1 MAEAKMSE
9 FLDFLKNKFA
19 YVAIGEFKPGK
30 FAEAKQL
37 FSQAVATYREG
48 FQGAYLLQEPGTDRG
63 IAVILWESIE
73 NMEAN
78 QNEMTQEIFKQM
90 NHLFVYAPKTSF
102 YEVVSEMPSTGG

>member
-30 FAEAKQL
+30 FAEAKEL
-37 FSQAVATYREG
+37 FTQAVATYHEG
-48 FQGAYLLQEPGTDRG
+48 FQGAYLLQEPASDRG
-63 IAVILWESIE
+63 IAIIFWESIE

-78 QNEMTQEIFKQM
+78 QNEIVQEIFKHM
-90 NHLFVYAPKTSF
+90 NPLFVHAPNTSF
-102 YEVVSEMPSTGG
+102 YEVVSEIPSTEG